1 MISLNFGR
9 NPFQNIS
16 LKKRKQ
22 IKNIQDLKKKFE
34 MENFLKLD
42 IDRSDISN
50 FVRLRISNSILM
62 IEKSRHRQI
71 DLENRSSPLCKFEVE
86 NELHFTIKCTKLQE
100 LRNKF
105 YQKISDILPSFY
117 NLSDTNKC
125 HLIFRSNDYDVS
137 KCCIKGISEMYNLIY
152 STIYIIKIYTSQKN
166 KRYTII
172 FFIFFQIQILSFCF
186 LFTLW
191 KIMKYLCKMC
201 KMDTLRFDVTS
212 INQSNDFHH
221 LLNFTSLPV
230 CSNRNEGH

>member
-86 NELHFTIKCTKLQE
+86 NEL
-100 LRNKF
+100 
-105 YQKISDILPSFY
+105 
-117 NLSDTNKC
+117 
-125 HLIFRSNDYDVS
+125 SN
-137 KCCIKGISEMYNLIY
+137 N
-152 STIYIIKIYTSQKN
+152 N
-166 KRYTII
+166 
-172 FFIFFQIQILSFCF
+172 FIFILYQTELLLTLDKYI
-186 LFTLW
+186 LFIKLSGFELT
-191 KIMKYLCKMC
+191 
-201 KMDTLRFDVTS
+201 T
-212 INQSNDFHH
+212 
-221 LLNFTSLPV
+221 
-230 CSNRNEGH
+230 